1 MGIIERLTL
10 FSLVLLLIW
19 GNMVSGLG
27 AGLACPDWPLCF
39 GKFFPQLN
47 FAIFME
53 QTHRILGLLVA
64 IFFIFLAKN
73 RLKTYVGKQKLIPI
87 LCSIFLATQI
97 ILGGLVVIFQ
107 LETNITTF
115 HFANAIIIFIL
126 IYTMCIYPDSAK
138 LKQVKIFNKSNLIY
152 ICLFTIIYVQLVLGA
167 YVRHADAGLACPD
180 FPKCLGYWIPP
191 YLGKTVLLHL
201 LHRFTGFLILVI
213 SSILFFIAYYK
224 KTSRSL
230 LQNLRRLLF
239 LVGLQIILGVF
250 VVVSKLAFSM
260 TAIHLL
266 IALLIVILVLNII
279 FEGKETID

>member
-1 MGIIERLTL
+1 MNTTERLTL
-10 FSLVLLLIW
+10 FFLVLLLIW

-39 GKFFPQLN
+39 GEFFPQLN

-53 QTHRILGLLVA
+53 HTHRILGLLVT

-126 IYTMCIYPDSAK
+126 VYTMCIYSDSAK
-138 LKQVKIFNKSNLIY
+138 LKQVEIFNKSNLIY
-152 ICLFTIIYVQLVLGA
+152 ICLFIIIYFQLVLGS

-180 FPKCLGYWIPP
+180 FPKCLGYWMPP
-191 YLGKTVLLHL
+191 YLSKTVFIHL
-201 LHRFTGFLILVI
+201 LHRFTGFLILII
-213 SSILFFIAYYK
+213 SLILFLVAYYK
-224 KTSRSL
+224 ETSKSI
-230 LQNLRRLLF
+230 LQNARRLLF
-239 LVGLQIILGVF
+239 LVGLQVILGIF
-250 VVVSKLAFSM
+250 VVVSKLSFSI

-279 FEGKETID
+279 FEEKAQ

>member
-1 MGIIERLTL
+1 
-10 FSLVLLLIW
+10 
-19 GNMVSGLG
+19 MVSGLG

-39 GKFFPQLN
+39 GEFFPQLN

-53 QTHRILGLLVA
+53 HTHRILGLLVT

-126 IYTMCIYPDSAK
+126 VYTMCIYSDSAK
-138 LKQVKIFNKSNLIY
+138 LKQVEIFNKSNLIY
-152 ICLFTIIYVQLVLGA
+152 ICLFIIIYFQLVLGS

-180 FPKCLGYWIPP
+180 FPKCLGYWMPP
-191 YLGKTVLLHL
+191 YLSKTVFIHL
-201 LHRFTGFLILVI
+201 LHRFTGFLILII
-213 SSILFFIAYYK
+213 SLILFLVAYYK
-224 KTSRSL
+224 ETSKSI
-230 LQNLRRLLF
+230 LQNARRLLF
-239 LVGLQIILGVF
+239 LVGLQVILGIF
-250 VVVSKLAFSM
+250 VVVSKLSFSI

-279 FEGKETID
+279 FEEKAQ

>member
-1 MGIIERLTL
+1 MNTTERLTL
-10 FSLVLLLIW
+10 FFLVLLLIW

-39 GKFFPQLN
+39 GEFFPQLN

-53 QTHRILGLLVA
+53 HTHRILGFLVT

-126 IYTMCIYPDSAK
+126 VYTMCIYSDSAK
-138 LKQVKIFNKSNLIY
+138 LKQVEIFNKSNLIY
-152 ICLFTIIYVQLVLGA
+152 ICLFIIIYFQLVLGS

-180 FPKCLGYWIPP
+180 FPKCLGYWMPP
-191 YLGKTVLLHL
+191 YLSKTVFIHL
-201 LHRFTGFLILVI
+201 LHRFTGFLILII
-213 SSILFFIAYYK
+213 SLILFLVAYHKETSKSIL
-224 KTSRSL
+224 
-230 LQNLRRLLF
+230 QNARRLLF
-239 LVGLQIILGVF
+239 LVGLQVILGIF
-250 VVVSKLAFSM
+250 VVVSKLSFSM

-279 FEGKETID
+279 FEEKAQ

>member
-1 MGIIERLTL
+1 MNTTERLTL
-10 FSLVLLLIW
+10 FFLVLLLIW

-39 GKFFPQLN
+39 GEFFPQLN

-53 QTHRILGLLVA
+53 HTHRILGLLVT

-115 HFANAIIIFIL
+115 HFANAIIICIL
-126 IYTMCIYPDSAK
+126 VYTMCIYSDSAK
-138 LKQVKIFNKSNLIY
+138 LKQVEIFNKSNLIY
-152 ICLFTIIYVQLVLGA
+152 ICLFIIIYFQLVLGS

-180 FPKCLGYWIPP
+180 FPKCLGYWMPP
-191 YLGKTVLLHL
+191 YLSKTVFIHL
-201 LHRFTGFLILVI
+201 LHRFTGFLILII
-213 SSILFFIAYYK
+213 SLILFLVAYYK
-224 KTSRSL
+224 ETSKSI
-230 LQNLRRLLF
+230 LQNARRLLF
-239 LVGLQIILGVF
+239 LVGLQVILGIF
-250 VVVSKLAFSM
+250 VVVSKLSFSI

-279 FEGKETID
+279 FEEKAQ